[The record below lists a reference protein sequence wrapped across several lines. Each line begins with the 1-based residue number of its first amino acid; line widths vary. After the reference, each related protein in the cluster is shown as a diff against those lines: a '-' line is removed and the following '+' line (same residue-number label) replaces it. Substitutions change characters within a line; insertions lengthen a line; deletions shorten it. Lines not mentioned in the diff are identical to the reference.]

1 MQRKDIPK
9 NIPSEPG
16 VYFFKKKRAKKPLYI
31 GKATNLRDRV
41 RSYFSADIERERGP
55 WIKKMLAEADTVE
68 VTQTDSVLE
77 ALLLETELIKKY
89 KPKYN
94 TKEKDDKSPNY
105 IVVTKEAFPQILVM
119 RGKELTN
126 QDATQYKKI
135 FGPFPSSTELKD
147 ALKIVRKI
155 FPWRDGR
162 CEPNQDVPCFNK
174 QIGLCPGVCTGEISK
189 KEYAF
194 IIKNLIMFLSGKKQ
208 DVIKTL
214 KKEMKSLAKE
224 EKFEEAQ
231 VIRDKIFAL
240 EHIHDVALMRRERI
254 RGTGIRMEGY
264 DIAHLAGSDVVGVMT
279 VMENGKL
286 AKSEYRK
293 FRIRSKKGIDDT
305 GNLYEVLVR
314 RFRHTEWPFP
324 QVVVIDGGAAQVNV
338 AERALKEFELPIKV
352 VSVVKNKQH
361 KPERFIGDRSIVR
374 QYQDDIVLLNQEA
387 HRFAVR
393 YHKEKRNKSFLT

>member
-1 MQRKDIPK
+1 M
-9 NIPSEPG
+9 
-16 VYFFKKKRAKKPLYI
+16 YFFKKKRAKKPLYI